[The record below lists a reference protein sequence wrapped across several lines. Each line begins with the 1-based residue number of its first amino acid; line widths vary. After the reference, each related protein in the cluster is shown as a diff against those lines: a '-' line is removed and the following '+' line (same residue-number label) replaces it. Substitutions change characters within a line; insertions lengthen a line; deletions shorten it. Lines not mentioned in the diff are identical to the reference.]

1 MMDNEIEQDKRLFSE
16 ELTEELSQTVATLT
30 RFGVTLASLPMAL
43 LPREQRERTK
53 RVAGEVLRIGAAV
66 PRAIGTMLEDMSEE
80 WRGDPNA
87 REDLGSRIRKEQ
99 GEEQEL
105 RAKSEE

>member
-1 MMDNEIEQDKRLFSE
+1 MSDTQESRPLISE

-30 RFGVTLASLPMAL
+30 RFGVTLVSLPMAL
-43 LPREQRERTK
+43 LPREQRDRAK

-66 PRAIGTMLEDMSEE
+66 PRAVGAMLEDMSEE
-80 WRGDPNA
+80 WKNDAKP

-99 GEEQEL
+99 
-105 RAKSEE
+105 SEE